1 VLVLWEENNLDA
13 NLINPFVDAV
23 TQVLPQV
30 GVQTIGRGKISA
42 KEQFVESRG
51 VTILVGMTKQVRGN
65 IAYNMTEQAA
75 CSIASTMMMG
85 MPVAS
90 FDEMAQSA
98 LSELA
103 NMVTANAAILFS
115 QQGLEVDISTPS
127 MIIGHDF
134 KAKLCNTKYIA
145 LELQVDSEILEV
157 NIGVEKG

>member
-1 VLVLWEENNLDA
+1 
-13 NLINPFVDAV
+13 
-23 TQVLPQV
+23 
-30 GVQTIGRGKISA
+30 
-42 KEQFVESRG
+42 
-51 VTILVGMTKQVRGN
+51 
-65 IAYNMTEQAA
+65 MTEQAA

-85 MPVAS
+85 MPVNS
-90 FDEMAQSA
+90 FDDMAQSA

-127 MIIGHDF
+127 MVIGHDF
-134 KAKLCNTKYIA
+134 KAKLSSAKFIA